1 LNAVAPNPLTN
12 ADFTRI
18 AATVLHRPAIF
29 AAPAFALRVA
39 LGEMAGA
46 LLLASQRVIPERLLA
61 ARYAF
66 RLPDFESALRAI
78 LSR

>member
-1 LNAVAPNPLTN
+1 
-12 ADFTRI
+12 
-18 AATVLHRPAIF
+18 
-29 AAPAFALRVA
+29 
-39 LGEMAGA
+39 MAGA

-78 LSR
+78 LSRKS